1 MDSFKHKYAVV
12 TGAGSGIGRA
22 VARQLVREGC
32 HVAICDIQTDA
43 MAETLELCL
52 ADNPFDVKVL
62 GYLCDVSSEEQIKS
76 FMQQALADFQV
87 TYLNLLVNNAAVSGG
102 FSFVNASRE
111 EWERTYNICWN
122 SVYLMTRIWFPALKQ
137 SSAGHIVNISSANVI
152 RAVLGGFVPHTA
164 YSSAKYAVQGFSEAL
179 IHDFRYKA
187 PHLGVSVVLPGHTGT
202 GISSNSASVLNQNQ
216 PSDWTSDE
224 CELNR
229 QRWVIAGNESAK
241 NLDDQQTRLAGQQ
254 EITDMLAQG
263 MPPEEVADTILNG
276 IRAGQWR
283 ILIGDDTVSIDKLVR
298 ENPEAAYDPDFVY
311 RWREEYASMQQEK

>member
-62 GYLCDVSSEEQIKS
+62 GNLCDVSSEEQIKS

-111 EWERTYNICWN
+111 AWERTYNICWN

-137 SSAGHIVNISSANVI
+137 RSVGYIVNISSAN
-152 RAVLGGFVPHTA
+152 ASSALLGGFMPHTA
-164 YSSAKYAVQGFSEAL
+164 YSSVKHAVQGFS
-179 IHDFRYKA
+179 
-187 PHLGVSVVLPGHTGT
+187 
-202 GISSNSASVLNQNQ
+202 
-216 PSDWTSDE
+216 
-224 CELNR
+224 
-229 QRWVIAGNESAK
+229 
-241 NLDDQQTRLAGQQ
+241 
-254 EITDMLAQG
+254 
-263 MPPEEVADTILNG
+263 
-276 IRAGQWR
+276 
-283 ILIGDDTVSIDKLVR
+283 
-298 ENPEAAYDPDFVY
+298 
-311 RWREEYASMQQEK
+311 